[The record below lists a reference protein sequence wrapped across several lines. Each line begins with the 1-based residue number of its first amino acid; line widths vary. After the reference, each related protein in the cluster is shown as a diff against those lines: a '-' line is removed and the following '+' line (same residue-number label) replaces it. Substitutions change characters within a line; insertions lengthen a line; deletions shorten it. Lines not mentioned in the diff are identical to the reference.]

1 MVGDGVNDAPALA
14 QADVSLAMGAGSD
27 IAIAAADI
35 TLLRHS
41 IHSVADAIRI
51 SQLTMRNIKQ
61 NLSGAMI
68 YNSLG
73 IPIAAGV
80 FYPVFHLLLHPMV
93 ASLAMALSSVTVV
106 GNALRLRYLKL

>member
-1 MVGDGVNDAPALA
+1 M
-14 QADVSLAMGAGSD
+14 
-27 IAIAAADI
+27 
-35 TLLRHS
+35 
-41 IHSVADAIRI
+41 ADAIRI

-61 NLSGAMI
+61 NLFGAMI